1 MLPASDRPV
10 ELFNG
15 TAHKNN
21 WQGSG
26 KILLVDDE
34 ASVRDIGV
42 EMLTEVGFETITAT
56 DGRDALEK
64 FQQHPDI
71 DAVILDLTMP
81 KMDGEQCFRE
91 LRRLDPDIK
100 VIMSSGY
107 SEQEVSQHFLGK
119 GLAGFIQKP
128 YKLSTLREVLQQ
140 V

>member
-1 MLPASDRPV
+1 MEKAIN
-10 ELFNG
+10 E
-15 TAHKNN
+15 TA
-21 WQGSG
+21 
-26 KILLVDDE
+26 
-34 ASVRDIGV
+34 A
-42 EMLTEVGFETITAT
+42 ETITAT

-107 SEQEVSQHFLGK
+107 SEQEVTQKFLGK

-128 YKLSTLREVLQQ
+128 YKLSTLREMLQKIR
-140 V
+140 